1 MGDPSPGTVE
11 GVARGVQMRTEL
23 QGGGSD
29 RGVSTTVV
37 CTFRI
42 EVQDARGAPVGLVPV
57 EMRGRS
63 FEGSVGDGDRVRAT
77 GQVKRGTLRAKELL
91 NLTTG
96 AEVSAKSTPVA
107 VVVIAV
113 LIFIGFVIF
122 LIVMASQ
129 GPEW

>member
-1 MGDPSPGTVE
+1 M
-11 GVARGVQMRTEL
+11 ARGVQLRTEV
-23 QGGGSD
+23 GGTSD
-29 RGVSTTVV
+29 NVGTIVV

-42 EVQDARGAPVGLVPV
+42 EVQDATGATVGVVPV

-77 GQVKRGTLRAKELL
+77 GKVKRGTLRVKELL

-96 AEVSAKSTPVA
+96 AEVSAKTTPVA

-113 LIFIGFVIF
+113 LVFIGFVIF
-122 LIVMASQ
+122 VIVMASQ
-129 GPEW
+129 GSEW